1 MAAHDYELCMV
12 FARMAMAGDGVVL
25 GLGMT
30 FLAIRTWLKFRSHSK
45 ALKEVGETA
54 VFGVSDLRTFL
65 DCTENEVMVRTEVL
79 EKGNLDFPNLPES
92 EVFSSRK
99 QVRMGCGQWQGV
111 KPQEPPQKRDQLVIV
126 RGTMQTRAALES
138 QDSSCNVDTL
148 SPKNAEDKAVY
159 VERTQTYVYTEVSN
173 LVGLVTRK
181 DLIKVTKQMVPFVL
195 VESEAHRHPHR
206 QGEAV
211 FVHVNMDGSQ
221 HSLPLVT
228 VFYQLHPVP
237 ASSYTFLQAMFGRRY
252 PVGLLDEE
260 KILPLG
266 REITAVG
273 VVNTSSDGS
282 PVIKS
287 CNHLPVFLTQYTR
300 DQLLAELSNG
310 TKVLFWMGIAFS
322 TVAAGVLCYSIVKN
336 WAKWKQ
342 RQQRQQQRPQ
352 QDDEARHTMSTEE
365 EPENSGDIPDEDL
378 CVVCLLRR
386 RQAAFIQCGHRVC
399 CVPCAQRVEQG
410 SNPLCPVCRQIVT
423 SIVRVFDS

>member
-79 EKGNLDFPNLPES
+79 EKG
-92 EVFSSRK
+92 
-99 QVRMGCGQWQGV
+99 V
-111 KPQEPPQKRDQLVIV
+111 KPQEPPQKRDRLVIV

-148 SPKNAEDKAVY
+148 SPKNGEDKAVY

-322 TVAAGVLCYSIVKN
+322 TVAAGVLSYSIVKN

-365 EPENSGDIPDEDL
+365 EPENSGDISDEDL

>member
-1 MAAHDYELCMV
+1 MLDQVLIQG
-12 FARMAMAGDGVVL
+12 FFFL
-25 GLGMT
+25 GL
-30 FLAIRTWLKFRSHSK
+30 
-45 ALKEVGETA
+45 V
-54 VFGVSDLRTFL
+54 
-65 DCTENEVMVRTEVL
+65 
-79 EKGNLDFPNLPES
+79 
-92 EVFSSRK
+92 
-99 QVRMGCGQWQGV
+99 Q
-111 KPQEPPQKRDQLVIV
+111 
-126 RGTMQTRAALES
+126 
-138 QDSSCNVDTL
+138 
-148 SPKNAEDKAVY
+148 
-159 VERTQTYVYTEVSN
+159 YVYTEMSN

-221 HSLPLVT
+221 HALPLVT

-252 PVGLLDEE
+252 PVCNCLLTIAYTILCIVLFLVPFPVIQHLMTIPVSLQVGLLDEE

-322 TVAAGVLCYSIVKN
+322 TVAAGVLCYSIVKYVFN
-336 WAKWKQ
+336 TLS
-342 RQQRQQQRPQ
+342 
-352 QDDEARHTMSTEE
+352 DLNHT
-365 EPENSGDIPDEDL
+365 
-378 CVVCLLRR
+378 
-386 RQAAFIQCGHRVC
+386 
-399 CVPCAQRVEQG
+399 
-410 SNPLCPVCRQIVT
+410 
-423 SIVRVFDS
+423 

>member
-79 EKGNLDFPNLPES
+79 EKG
-92 EVFSSRK
+92 
-99 QVRMGCGQWQGV
+99 V
-111 KPQEPPQKRDQLVIV
+111 KPQEPPQKRDRLVIV

-148 SPKNAEDKAVY
+148 SPKNVEDKAVY

>member
-1 MAAHDYELCMV
+1 
-12 FARMAMAGDGVVL
+12 
-25 GLGMT
+25 
-30 FLAIRTWLKFRSHSK
+30 
-45 ALKEVGETA
+45 
-54 VFGVSDLRTFL
+54 
-65 DCTENEVMVRTEVL
+65 
-79 EKGNLDFPNLPES
+79 LDFPNLPES

-252 PVGLLDEE
+252 PVCNCLLTIAYTILCTLLFLIPFQVIQHLMTIPVSLQVGLLDEE

-287 CNHLPVFLTQYTR
+287 CNHLPVFL
-300 DQLLAELSNG
+300 
-310 TKVLFWMGIAFS
+310 
-322 TVAAGVLCYSIVKN
+322 
-336 WAKWKQ
+336 
-342 RQQRQQQRPQ
+342 
-352 QDDEARHTMSTEE
+352 
-365 EPENSGDIPDEDL
+365 
-378 CVVCLLRR
+378 
-386 RQAAFIQCGHRVC
+386 
-399 CVPCAQRVEQG
+399 
-410 SNPLCPVCRQIVT
+410 
-423 SIVRVFDS
+423 

>member
-12 FARMAMAGDGVVL
+12 FARMAMAGDGVVM

-79 EKGNLDFPNLPES
+79 EKGNLDFPNLPEP

-111 KPQEPPQKRDQLVIV
+111 QPQEPPQKRDQLVIV

-159 VERTQTYVYTEVSN
+159 VERIQTYVYTEMSN

-273 VVNTSSDGS
+273 VVNMSSDGS

-287 CNHLPVFLTQYTR
+287 CNHLPVFLYVSHT
-300 DQLLAELSNG
+300 LLS
-310 TKVLFWMGIAFS
+310 
-322 TVAAGVLCYSIVKN
+322 
-336 WAKWKQ
+336 
-342 RQQRQQQRPQ
+342 P
-352 QDDEARHTMSTEE
+352 
-365 EPENSGDIPDEDL
+365 
-378 CVVCLLRR
+378 
-386 RQAAFIQCGHRVC
+386 
-399 CVPCAQRVEQG
+399 
-410 SNPLCPVCRQIVT
+410 
-423 SIVRVFDS
+423 

>member
-1 MAAHDYELCMV
+1 
-12 FARMAMAGDGVVL
+12 
-25 GLGMT
+25 
-30 FLAIRTWLKFRSHSK
+30 
-45 ALKEVGETA
+45 
-54 VFGVSDLRTFL
+54 
-65 DCTENEVMVRTEVL
+65 
-79 EKGNLDFPNLPES
+79 
-92 EVFSSRK
+92 
-99 QVRMGCGQWQGV
+99 
-111 KPQEPPQKRDQLVIV
+111 
-126 RGTMQTRAALES
+126 
-138 QDSSCNVDTL
+138 
-148 SPKNAEDKAVY
+148 
-159 VERTQTYVYTEVSN
+159 
-173 LVGLVTRK
+173 
-181 DLIKVTKQMVPFVL
+181 VL

-252 PVGLLDEE
+252 PVCNCLLTIAYTILCTLLFLIPFQVIQHLMTIPVSLQVGLLDEE

-322 TVAAGVLCYSIVKN
+322 TVAAGVLCYSIVKYVFN
-336 WAKWKQ
+336 TLSDLK
-342 RQQRQQQRPQ
+342 
-352 QDDEARHTMSTEE
+352 HT
-365 EPENSGDIPDEDL
+365 
-378 CVVCLLRR
+378 
-386 RQAAFIQCGHRVC
+386 
-399 CVPCAQRVEQG
+399 
-410 SNPLCPVCRQIVT
+410 
-423 SIVRVFDS
+423 